1 LGVGGVE
8 GEREKGEEIMAR
20 LPRVSPLP
28 CVHRLEDK
36 DNKRASEMPAGE
48 RERWLARVASL
59 VDFVKGEEKREEK
72 KKK

>member
-8 GEREKGEEIMAR
+8 GVRERGEEIMAR

-36 DNKRASEMPAGE
+36 ENKRETEMPAGE
-48 RERWLARVASL
+48 RERWLARLASL
-59 VDFVKGEEKREEK
+59 VDFAKGEGK
-72 KKK
+72 